1 MCTKFIKLGIAC
13 MLILASANVKAQKP
27 SKKAA
32 DLFKNQN
39 YIAALPI
46 YETLLKRDSLN
57 LEFAVNAAK
66 CVLNINTDKTSAI
79 PILEKLV
86 RNDVADGE
94 VFFLL
99 AKAYTF
105 KYDFDTST
113 KLAMTNMSRI
123 PEEYKAE
130 AERLIRNNDAAK
142 QLMMDPVNVEF
153 ENLGPKVNSPFPDYY
168 PYVTKEESK
177 LIFTS
182 RRRKAGTMVEFD
194 GYYNSDIFMVQNLSS
209 PYPRTKNVGNSINT
223 SLDEQSVGLSPNGND
238 MMVYIDHVD
247 DYGDIYVSKWSSTRY
262 NTYQK
267 LGTNINSDGIETSA
281 SFSED
286 GNTLFF
292 ASKREGGYG
301 GLDLYMS
308 RKLPDGTWGKSQNL
322 GPKVNTP
329 FNEDFPFLS
338 EDSKLYFSSNGHPG
352 MGGYDLFETDWDP
365 ETNKWGK
372 AENLGFPINTPED
385 NRTISFNKDR
395 THAYVS
401 CFMKEGQ
408 GDLDI
413 YRVIF
418 KDETMIPALFELE
431 VFVNE
436 SEEYLDPDVVIFDAN
451 DNLFGSYRANVYNNK
466 FIISLMPGE
475 YKILV
480 EKDGY
485 QEIYEDWIV
494 NGSDAGNGVIGRKL
508 FMTKN

>member
-1 MCTKFIKLGIAC
+1 MCTKLFKLGFAVAF
-13 MLILASANVKAQKP
+13 ILASVNLNAQKP

-32 DLFKNQN
+32 EFFKNQN
-39 YIAALPI
+39 YLGALPI
-46 YETLLKRDSLN
+46 YQSLLEKDSLN
-57 LEFAVNAAK
+57 VEFATNAAK
-66 CVLNINTDKTSAI
+66 CMLNINMDKTEAI
-79 PILEKLV
+79 PILERLV
-86 RNDVADGE
+86 VNNAAEGE

-105 KYDFDTST
+105 KYDFESSS
-113 KLAMTNMSRI
+113 KMLMANMSTI
-123 PEEYKAE
+123 PEEMKPE
-130 AERLIRNNDAAK
+130 AERMIRNNESAK
-142 QLMMDPVNVEF
+142 QLMMDPINVEF
-153 ENLGPKVNSPFPDYY
+153 ENLGPKVNSPYPDYY
-168 PYVTKEESK
+168 PYVTNEESK
-177 LIFTS
+177 LVFTS
-182 RRRKAGTMVEFD
+182 RRKKSGTMIEFD

-209 PYPRTKNVGNSINT
+209 TYPKTKNMGNSINT
-223 SLDEQSVGLSPNGND
+223 NLDEQSVGLSPNGID
-238 MMVYIDHVD
+238 MMVYIDHVNE
-247 DYGDIYVSKWSSTRY
+247 YGDIYLSQWSTSRY
-262 NTYQK
+262 TPYQK
-267 LGTNINSDGIETSA
+267 LGPNVNSEGLETSA

-352 MGGYDLFETDWDP
+352 MGGYDLFVTDWDP

-372 AENLGFPINTPED
+372 ADNLGYPINTPED

-395 THAYVS
+395 SHAYVS

-418 KDETMIPALFELE
+418 KDETMIPALFEVE
-431 VFVNE
+431 VLKNAT
-436 SEEYLDPDVVIFDAN
+436 EEFLSPDVSIFDQN
-451 DNLFGSYRANVYNNK
+451 DNLFGTYKANSYNNK
-466 FIISLMPGE
+466 YIISLMPGT

-480 EKDGY
+480 EQDGY
-485 QEIYEDWIV
+485 LEIYEDWKV
-494 NGSDAGNGVIGRKL
+494 NASDAGNGLISRKL
-508 FMTKN
+508 FMSAK